1 MIEKIG
7 CLVVD
12 DEDRAIRIMELLLT
26 KHCPEV
32 EILATAENID
42 EAYRKMVE
50 FQPSLIFLDVNMT
63 GGTGLELLER
73 LEGIDVQ
80 VVFTT
85 AHQEHAI
92 NALRLSA
99 FDFLLKPIDPT
110 ELKDAVKR
118 FRTHK
123 KNNNYSL
130 IQSILKEEKPKR
142 IVINSQDGIQVV
154 EIEDILY
161 LSADRNYCEFHMVD
175 SKLIASKPLV
185 EYEKLLSGIQFL
197 RVHKSYLVNL
207 HHIKEYKKGRDGK
220 LILSNKEELEVSR
233 NKKDDLLDALKA
245 L

>member
-12 DEDRAIRIMELLLT
+12 DEDRAIRIMELLLA

-42 EAYRKMVE
+42 EAYRKIIE
-50 FQPSLIFLDVNMT
+50 HQPDLIFLDVNMS
-63 GGTGLELLER
+63 GGTGLDLLER

-80 VVFTT
+80 VIFTT
-85 AHQEHAI
+85 AYQEHAI
-92 NALRLSA
+92 KALRLSA
-99 FDFLLKPIDPT
+99 FDFLLKPIDPV

-118 FRTHK
+118 FRTHA
-123 KNNNYSL
+123 KNAHYSI
-130 IQSILKEEKPKR
+130 IQSILKEEQPKR

-154 EIEDILY
+154 EIDDIVY
-161 LSADRNYCEFHMVD
+161 LSADRNYCVFHLMD
-175 SKLIASKPLV
+175 SKIVASKPLV
-185 EYEKLLSGIQFL
+185 EYEKLLSGIHFL

-207 HHIKEYKKGRDGK
+207 HRIKEYKKGRDGK

-233 NKKDDLLDALKA
+233 NKKDALIDALRN